1 VVAPH
6 LFGILPH
13 TPNSYRI
20 LASADYLFPASTGSQ
35 QTARLIAYFCKILG
49 FCSGLLAHTY
59 LLTLSTYQSGWIW
72 GYKCLDHIFK
82 KLYTAARW
90 VWLCLTLLDAMLI
103 SLL

>member
-13 TPNSYRI
+13 TPNSHHI
-20 LASADYLFPASTGSQ
+20 LASADYLFPASTGFRR
-35 QTARLIAYFCKILG
+35 TAWLIAYFCKIVG

-72 GYKCLDHIFK
+72 GYKYLDHIFK

-90 VWLCLTLLDAMLI
+90 VWLYLTLLDAMLI